1 MEDHIGRNVCVYGR
15 HHRHRVDGWKE
26 GTVVAP
32 HQLHPSSPSLPFP
45 FFHLQQPSRN
55 GPWQRQ
61 RSGGGVAQQKAL
73 SLSRLWGICCSIT
86 STLGPLSL

>member
-32 HQLHPSSPSLPFP
+32 HQIPSLFSLSSSLPFFP
-45 FFHLQQPSRN
+45 PTERTETDLVKGSAAVVE
-55 GPWQRQ
+55 W
-61 RSGGGVAQQKAL
+61 RSK
-73 SLSRLWGICCSIT
+73 RH
-86 STLGPLSL
+86 